1 MSDWLDEAERKA
13 KREGFSQGQTERIRV
28 KMDRIKE
35 NYEKNKQAY
44 KGFVNNLVNLV
55 SRANNLPPELRPTF
69 GKIEANPKHSKLNNE
84 LYIFSSSRR
93 LKQRRSG
100 GFLSF
105 LNPVHLKN
113 VRVLYVSVSK
123 HMDKVDLELKES
135 NLERKRKRLDS
146 KNSLPHD
153 DKDRVDVVFHLPF
166 EKLNDD
172 FARIA
177 LDWLAFKADLE
188 ELPLDFE
195 SAQVF

>member
-1 MSDWLDEAERKA
+1 
-13 KREGFSQGQTERIRV
+13 
-28 KMDRIKE
+28 
-35 NYEKNKQAY
+35 
-44 KGFVNNLVNLV
+44 
-55 SRANNLPPELRPTF
+55 
-69 GKIEANPKHSKLNNE
+69 
-84 LYIFSSSRR
+84 
-93 LKQRRSG
+93 
-100 GFLSF
+100 
-105 LNPVHLKN
+105 
-113 VRVLYVSVSK
+113 VLYVSVSK

-166 EKLNDD
+166 EKLNDE